1 MGNAN
6 KVPKHIRKMRVLM
19 FLVVLVL
26 VVQSSDAQQEDNP
39 KAEITDMVYF
49 DITIAGRESG
59 RIVFGLFGNAVPKTV
74 ENFKQLATG
83 AKGYGYKG
91 SVFHRVIKN
100 FMLQGGDITNRDGTG
115 GKSIYEE
122 NFFADE
128 NFDIKHFVGCLSMA
142 NRGPNTNGSQFFI
155 TTAKTEWLDSR
166 HVVFGKVLEGMEV
179 VRKIERSKTNHK
191 DAPEREVKIVDCGL
205 A

>member
-1 MGNAN
+1 
-6 KVPKHIRKMRVLM
+6 MRVLM

-26 VVQSSDAQQEDNP
+26 VVQSSDAQQEDDP

-166 HVVFGKVLEGMEV
+166 HVVFGKVLEGKRWKLGV
-179 VRKIERSKTNHK
+179 HIFIFSNRKS
-191 DAPEREVKIVDCGL
+191 
-205 A
+205 

>member
-1 MGNAN
+1 M
-6 KVPKHIRKMRVLM
+6 HVLM
-19 FLVVLVL
+19 LLVVLVL
-26 VVQSSDAQQEDNP
+26 VVQSSYAQEDNP

-100 FMLQGGDITNRDGTG
+100 FMLQGGDLTNRDGTG

-166 HVVFGKVLEGMEV
+166 HVVFGKVLEGMDV

-191 DAPEREVKIVDCGL
+191 DVPEREVKIVDCGL